1 MGKIELIDR
10 FKMLERLQE
19 WNTDDKQDSF
29 LYSFALARIIEQPT
43 VEAIPKADY
52 ENRLKADLKAILV
65 DLQLEIREHDPGC
78 GWDGYADKNVIDCI
92 IQQRINS
99 LKVEGEPRESEET

>member
-43 VEAIPKADY
+43 VEAIPKEEERQFIESIQKIKD
-52 ENRLKADLKAILV
+52 NHN
-65 DLQLEIREHDPGC
+65 EH
-78 GWDGYADKNVIDCI
+78 
-92 IQQRINS
+92 
-99 LKVEGEPRESEET
+99 GEPINYGTICGILIEGYRLLGKYMER